1 MTKIKLTLSINKK
14 KLLDSILVYTHFPS
28 VSQTFFVTVFFKNI
42 GNITEHLLKLI
53 LNTMKEMFHLTKLM
67 S

>member
-1 MTKIKLTLSINKK
+1 MTKMKRSLSINEKY
-14 KLLDSILVYTHFPS
+14 LDSFLVYTLFTS
-28 VSQTFFVTVFFKNI
+28 VSQTFFGMESFEYIDNT
-42 GNITEHLLKLI
+42 TEHLFKLI